1 MLKELNK
8 DFKETA
14 IGLIPED
21 WEVKKLGE
29 CSSISGDYGINAP
42 AVKFSEDLP
51 TYLRI
56 TDIDDD
62 GNYSKENKVSVKDD
76 NSESFI
82 LDDEDIVFAR
92 TGATVGKTYLHNKK
106 ENGDLVFAGFLIRF
120 RTNFDILLPYYLKLY
135 TNTDKYWNWVSVFS
149 MRSGQPGINSK
160 EYSNL
165 KIPLPPLPEQKK
177 IADCLSTWDSAIE
190 KQNALINALTDRKKA
205 LMQQLLTGK
214 KRLPGFSGE
223 WKEVKLGDIGEIS
236 SAGVDKNIVE
246 GEKPIRLL
254 NFLDVYRRDFLYSHE
269 QNHWVTANDY
279 KIEKCSIKKGDV
291 FFTPS
296 SEVPNDIAISAV
308 AMENFDNVVY
318 SYHIVRF
325 RIKEKWDLRYKAYAF
340 KTDEFFKQAQRICDG
355 SGQRYVISQNNF
367 KNIKI
372 KIPSL
377 EEQTAIAEIL
387 ATADRELQLQKEKL
401 AQLQIQKKGLMQVLL
416 TGKKRLLN

>member
-1 MLKELNK
+1 MKQNTTYKQTEL
-8 DFKETA
+8 
-14 IGLIPED
+14 GLIPED

-62 GNYSKENKVSVKDD
+62 GNYSKVNKVSVKDD
-76 NSESFI
+76 NSENFI
-82 LDDEDIVFAR
+82 LENQDIVFAR
-92 TGATVGKTYLHNKK
+92 TGATVGKTYLHDKK

-120 RTNFDILLPYYLKLY
+120 RTNRDVLLPYYLKLY
-135 TNTDKYWNWVSVFS
+135 STTDKYWNWVSVFS
-149 MRSGQPGINSK
+149 MRSGQPGINST

-165 KIPLPPLPEQKK
+165 KIPLPPLSEQKK
-177 IADCLSTWDSAIE
+177 IADCLSTWDCAIE
-190 KQNALINALTDRKKA
+190 KQSQLINALTQRKKA

-214 KRLPGFSGE
+214 KRLPGFEGE

-387 ATADRELQLQKEKL
+387 TIADRELQLQKEKL
-401 AQLQIQKKGLMQVLL
+401 AQLQTQKKGLMQVLL
-416 TGKKRLLN
+416 TGKKRLIN

>member
-1 MLKELNK
+1 MKQNTTYKQTEL
-8 DFKETA
+8 
-14 IGLIPED
+14 GLIPED

-165 KIPLPPLPEQKK
+165 KIPLPPLAEQKK
-177 IADCLSTWDSAIE
+177 IADCLSTWDNAIE

-214 KRLPGFSGE
+214 KRLPGFSDE
-223 WKEVKLGDIGEIS
+223 WKEVSLIELADFRRGSFPQPYGLPEWYDNENGEPFIQVYDVGDNFNLKPTTKSKIS
-236 SAGVDKNIVE
+236 ELAQVQSV
-246 GEKPIRLL
+246 
-254 NFLDVYRRDFLYSHE
+254 F
-269 QNHWVTANDY
+269 
-279 KIEKCSIKKGDV
+279 IKKGTLIVTLQGSIGKVAITNYDAYIDRTLLL
-291 FFTPS
+291 FS
-296 SEVPNDIAISAV
+296 SFKMKVDIYFI
-308 AMENFDNVVY
+308 MYQIHNLFNIE
-318 SYHIVRF
+318 
-325 RIKEKWDLRYKAYAF
+325 KEKAPGGII
-340 KTDEFFKQAQRICDG
+340 KTITKEVL
-355 SGQRYVISQNNF
+355 SNF
-367 KNIKI
+367 KIKL
-372 KIPSL
+372 PSF

-387 ATADRELQLQKEKL
+387 TIADRELQLQKEKL
-401 AQLQIQKKGLMQVLL
+401 VQLQTQKKGLMQVLL
-416 TGKKRLLN
+416 TGKKRLIN

>member
-1 MLKELNK
+1 MKQNTTYKQTEL
-8 DFKETA
+8 
-14 IGLIPED
+14 GLIPDD

-29 CSSISGDYGINAP
+29 IGNIITGSTPSTTNLEYYKNGTFDFIGPADLNSNKYIDNAEKKVTEKGLNVGRILKQKSVLVTCIGSTIGKIGIN
-42 AVKFSEDLP
+42 KNIC
-51 TYLRI
+51 I
-56 TDIDDD
+56 TNQQINAIETDKNNSDFIY
-62 GNYSKENKVSVKDD
+62 YS
-76 NSESFI
+76 I
-82 LDDEDIVFAR
+82 LER
-92 TGATVGKTYLHNKK
+92 KG
-106 ENGDLVFAGFLIRF
+106 R
-120 RTNFDILLPYYLKLY
+120 LKLIAGEQAVPVLNK
-135 TNTDKYWNWVSVFS
+135 TEFS
-149 MRSGQPGINSK
+149 K
-160 EYSNL
+160 F

-190 KQNALINALTDRKKA
+190 KQSQLINALTQRKKA

-214 KRLPGFSGE
+214 KRLPGFSDE

-401 AQLQIQKKGLMQVLL
+401 AQLQTQKKGLMQVLL
-416 TGKKRLLN
+416 TGKKRLIN

>member
-1 MLKELNK
+1 MKQNTTYKQTEL
-8 DFKETA
+8 
-14 IGLIPED
+14 GLIPDD

-29 CSSISGDYGINAP
+29 VIKLGNGKDYKHLNSGNIPVYGTGGIITYVDKYLFNGKSVGIGRKGSIDKPVLLDGKFWTVDTLFY
-42 AVKFSEDLP
+42 VKEFFNS
-51 TYLRI
+51 
-56 TDIDDD
+56 DIDFI
-62 GNYSKENKVSVKDD
+62 Y
-76 NSESFI
+76 NSFLKIPWLKYNE
-82 LDDEDIVFAR
+82 A
-92 TGATVGKTYLHNKK
+92 TG
-106 ENGDLVFAGFLIRF
+106 
-120 RTNFDILLPYYLKLY
+120 LPSLSQ
-135 TNTDKYWNWVSVFS
+135 NI
-149 MRSGQPGINSK
+149 IN
-160 EYSNL
+160 NL

-190 KQNALINALTDRKKA
+190 KQSQLINALTQRKKA

-372 KIPSL
+372 KVPSL

-401 AQLQIQKKGLMQVLL
+401 AHLQLQKKGLMQVLL
-416 TGKKRLLN
+416 TGKKRLIN

>member
-1 MLKELNK
+1 MKQNTTYKQTEL
-8 DFKETA
+8 
-14 IGLIPED
+14 GLIPED

-165 KIPLPPLPEQKK
+165 KIPLPPLAEQKK

-214 KRLPGFSGE
+214 KRLPGFSDE
-223 WKEVKLGDIGEIS
+223 WKEVKLGEI
-236 SAGVDKNIVE
+236 
-246 GEKPIRLL
+246 
-254 NFLDVYRRDFLYSHE
+254 
-269 QNHWVTANDY
+269 
-279 KIEKCSIKKGDV
+279 SIKK
-291 FFTPS
+291 S
-296 SEVPNDIAISAV
+296 STLQANSLEENNGEFKVYGASGIV
-308 AMENFDNVVY
+308 ANIDFYNESEEY
-318 SYHIVRF
+318 IGIV
-325 RIKEKWDLRYKAYAF
+325 K
-340 KTDEFFKQAQRICDG
+340 DG
-355 SGQRYVISQNNF
+355 SGVGNLMLCDAKSSVLGTLDIIKNNKKSNLF
-367 KNIKI
+367 FIYLILSKI
-372 KIPSL
+372 HFEKYKVGGAIPHIYYRDYSREKINIPSL
-377 EEQTAIAEIL
+377 SEQTAIAEIL

-401 AQLQIQKKGLMQVLL
+401 AQLQTQKKGLMQVLL
-416 TGKKRLLN
+416 TGKKRLIN